1 MAEEAPKRLGRGL
14 AALIGDAE
22 SSIDSGAFGRS
33 QKSVPIEFLRPNPRN
48 PRKQFAE
55 ADIDDLA
62 NSIKAKGIIQ
72 PILVRNSPVLPGT
85 YEIIAGERRW
95 RAAQRSGLANVPVL
109 IIEADDKSSLEIAI
123 IENVQRSDLN
133 AIEEAVAYS
142 NLLAE
147 FDYTQSDLASV
158 VGKSRSH
165 IANTIRLL
173 KLPDDVKKSVI
184 QGDLSA
190 GHARAILNMPDPEK
204 AARMIISDKLNVREV
219 ESLAN
224 KSILSAK
231 KNKSARNDQKDTD
244 TKALE
249 SALETVLGLSVKI
262 KHDGK
267 GGEISIKYK
276 NLEQLDLLC
285 QRLRE

>member
-95 RAAQRSGLANVPVL
+95 RAAQRSGLVNVPVL

-249 SALETVLGLSVKI
+249 SALETVLGLSVNI

>member
-95 RAAQRSGLANVPVL
+95 RAAQKAGLANVPVL

-204 AARMIISDKLNVREV
+204 AVRMIISDKLNVREV

-249 SALETVLGLSVKI
+249 SALETVLGLSVNI

>member
-95 RAAQRSGLANVPVL
+95 RAAQKAGLANVPVL

-249 SALETVLGLSVKI
+249 SALETVLGLSVNI